1 MLLRRFIILAIV
13 VQRAEIDL
21 GRRMFGIKLQNPF
34 VGSDR
39 LQLVARILLQR
50 HSAGKHFS
58 HVYGHGL
65 IWSGGASRYWNACYY
80 LLAGRKIEHELA
92 SDRLQE
98 LSVMSESHPVMTG
111 AECAGLEQRV
121 LHAGGLLLHRCQRL
135 ANFHRTHMA
144 GAQVAYFF
152 HLKKVKKS
160 VALCRSEQASPFPSG
175 QLPGV
180 ETQNPNK
187 IFSAVSVHG

>member
-1 MLLRRFIILAIV
+1 MLLCRLVILAIV
-13 VQRAEIDL
+13 VERAEVNV
-21 GRRMFGIKLQNPF
+21 GRSMFRIKLQNPL
-34 VGSDR
+34 VGSNR

-58 HVYGHGL
+58 HIYGHGL
-65 IWSGGASRYWNACYY
+65 VRSGRASRYRDACYY

-98 LSVMSESHPVMTG
+98 LSVMSESYPVMTG
-111 AECAGLEQRV
+111 AECAGFEQRI
-121 LHAGGLLLHRCQRL
+121 LHAGSLLLHRHKRL
-135 ANFHRTHMA
+135 ANLHRTHMA
-144 GAQVAYFF
+144 GAQVAHFF
-152 HLKKVKKS
+152 HLKKVEKS

-180 ETQNPNK
+180 EAQNPDK

>member
-1 MLLRRFIILAIV
+1 MLLRRFVILAIV
-13 VQRAEIDL
+13 VQRSEIDVS
-21 GRRMFGIKLQNPF
+21 GGMFGIKLQNPF

-65 IWSGGASRYWNACYY
+65 VRSGGASRYRNACYY
-80 LLAGRKIEHELA
+80 LLAGRKIEHELT

-111 AECAGLEQRV
+111 PECAGFEQRL
-121 LHAGGLLLHRCQRL
+121 LHAC
-135 ANFHRTHMA
+135 
-144 GAQVAYFF
+144 
-152 HLKKVKKS
+152 
-160 VALCRSEQASPFPSG
+160 C
-175 QLPGV
+175 
-180 ETQNPNK
+180 
-187 IFSAVSVHG
+187 